1 MYISKLTLNDF
12 RSFKG
17 SQDLEF
23 NKGIN
28 FFVGD
33 NNSGKTTI
41 FKAIEFIQSGK
52 NKEDWISKNANSKN
66 VSVIVEFS
74 GSDLSDIV
82 KLNNLKKYSSYVSE
96 DNKLTIMRSSEPG
109 EWTDSKGSK
118 KSLDLKNIR
127 VLNPKTSSFENPS
140 GIDSTITALFDAQ
153 FV

>member
-12 RSFKG
+12 RCFKG

-52 NKEDWISKNANSKN
+52 NKEDWIY
-66 VSVIVEFS
+66 IR
-74 GSDLSDIV
+74 
-82 KLNNLKKYSSYVSE
+82 
-96 DNKLTIMRSSEPG
+96 T
-109 EWTDSKGSK
+109 TC
-118 KSLDLKNIR
+118 SL
-127 VLNPKTSSFENPS
+127 
-140 GIDSTITALFDAQ
+140 
-153 FV
+153 